1 MVGAGK
7 QGAGAA
13 RPWWLSQ
20 TGDECKLVGV
30 GPIADERSD
39 DELLVATAG
48 GDADAFA
55 RFYERRIA
63 LVLSVLAR
71 RTGSCEL
78 AADLAAETFAAALLG
93 CRRFRPGGPP
103 AAAWLLGI
111 AQNKLRESARRQR
124 VVDEARRRLG
134 MPVLSLD
141 DEDLLRVEELAGDR
155 GIVLRLLDELPRAQ
169 REAVRARVLDDA
181 EYHELATRL
190 GCSEQVAR
198 QHVSRGL
205 RRLRTQLQE
214 EA

>member
-1 MVGAGK
+1 MSPIVD
-7 QGAGAA
+7 A
-13 RPWWLSQ
+13 R
-20 TGDECKLVGV
+20 G
-30 GPIADERSD
+30 D

-55 RFYERRIA
+55 RFYERHIG
-63 LVLSVLAR
+63 LVLSVLVH

-78 AADLAAETFAAALLG
+78 AADLAGETFAAALLG
-93 CRRFRPGGPP
+93 CGRFRPGGAP

-124 VVDEARRRLG
+124 VVDQARRRLA
-134 MPVLSLD
+134 MPILALD
-141 DEDLLRVEELAGDR
+141 DEDLLRVEELVGDHAR
-155 GIVLRLLDELPRAQ
+155 VLTLLDELPAPQ
-169 REAVRARVLDDA
+169 RDAVRARVLDDA

-205 RRLRTQLQE
+205 RRLRAQLQE
-214 EA
+214 DA

>member
-1 MVGAGK
+1 MWV
-7 QGAGAA
+7 
-13 RPWWLSQ
+13 PFVVWWLSQ
-20 TGDECKLVGV
+20 TGDERKLVGMSPV
-30 GPIADERSD
+30 ADARSD

-55 RFYERRIA
+55 RFYERHIA
-63 LVLSVLAR
+63 LVLSVLVQ
-71 RTGSCEL
+71 RTGSHEL
-78 AADLAAETFAAALLG
+78 AADLAGETFAAALLG

-134 MPVLSLD
+134 MPILGLD

-155 GIVLRLLDELPRAQ
+155 ERALTLLNELPSAQ
-169 REAVRARVLDDA
+169 RDAVRARVLEGT

>member
-1 MVGAGK
+1 V
-7 QGAGAA
+7 
-13 RPWWLSQ
+13 S
-20 TGDECKLVGV
+20 
-30 GPIADERSD
+30 PIADPRED

-48 GDADAFA
+48 GDAGAFA
-55 RFYERRIA
+55 CFYERHIA
-63 LVLSVLAR
+63 LVLSVLAQ
-71 RTGSCEL
+71 RTGSCDL
-78 AADLAAETFAAALLG
+78 AADLAGETFAAALLA

-111 AQNKLRESARRQR
+111 AQNKLRESARRRR
-124 VVDEARRRLG
+124 VVDEARQRLG
-134 MPVLSLD
+134 MPILGLD

-155 GIVLRLLDELPRAQ
+155 DRALALLDDLPAAQ
-169 REAVRARVLDDA
+169 RDAVRARVLDDA

-205 RRLRTQLQE
+205 RRLRIQLQE